1 MPYPFNE
8 SDGESET
15 AGMELTE
22 VNNENE
28 ENGAQMLVGKNDGQE

>member
-15 AGMELTE
+15 SGMELTE
-22 VNNENE
+22 ENNKKWRKWCP
-28 ENGAQMLVGKNDGQE
+28 G